1 MYTGKCRTI
10 VAARKANDR
19 QERANEAGRANRTTL
34 NEIVRRLVAEYQPE
48 KIILF
53 GSYAYGEPHE
63 DSDLD
68 MLIIKETPE
77 RRIDRMRTVH
87 RLTTDAHHR
96 IAFEPIVMTPA
107 EVEERLEIGDQFIA
121 EIVEKGELLYAA

>member
-1 MYTGKCRTI
+1 MMARRERTKRD
-10 VAARKANDR
+10 ARIEK
-19 QERANEAGRANRTTL
+19 TL
-34 NEIVRRLVAEYQPE
+34 NEIVRRLVADYKPE

-53 GSYAYGEPHE
+53 GSYTYGEPHE

-68 MLIIKETPE
+68 VLIIRETSE
-77 RRIDRMRTVH
+77 RQIDRMRTVH
-87 RLTTDAHHR
+87 RLTTDAQYR

-107 EVEERLEIGDQFIA
+107 EIEERLEIGDQFIA

>member
-1 MYTGKCRTI
+1 MKRNAQI
-10 VAARKANDR
+10 
-19 QERANEAGRANRTTL
+19 ERTL
-34 NEIVRRLVAEYQPE
+34 NEIVRRLVADDQPE

-53 GSYAYGEPHE
+53 GSYAYGEPHA

-77 RRIDRMRTVH
+77 RRIDRLRMVH
-87 RLTTDAHHR
+87 RLTTDAHHH

-107 EVEERLEIGDQFIA
+107 EIEERLEIGDQFIA
-121 EIVEKGELLYAA
+121 AIVEKGELLYAA

>member
-1 MYTGKCRTI
+1 MTGRSERMERD
-10 VAARKANDR
+10 ARIE
-19 QERANEAGRANRTTL
+19 QTL
-34 NEIVRRLVAEYQPE
+34 NEIVRRLVADYKPE

-68 MLIIKETPE
+68 VLIIRETSE

-87 RLTTDAHHR
+87 RLTTDAHYR

-107 EVEERLEIGDQFIA
+107 EIEERLEIGDQFIA

>member
-1 MYTGKCRTI
+1 VYTGKCRTI
-10 VAARKANDR
+10 VTACNANDR
-19 QERANEAGRANRTTL
+19 PEGADKRDARIEKTL
-34 NEIVRRLVAEYQPE
+34 NEIVRRLVADYKPE

-68 MLIIKETPE
+68 VLIIRETSE

-87 RLTTDAHHR
+87 RLTTDAQYR

-107 EVEERLEIGDQFIA
+107 EIEERLEIGDQFIA